1 MKLRS
6 LFLRIVGVKTPAILL
21 FILKIKK
28 EIFGLIL
35 SQKKAHNAKLLWA
48 KSHNEKGVL
57 KSIG

>member
-1 MKLRS
+1 
-6 LFLRIVGVKTPAILL
+6 LRIVGAKTPAILL

-28 EIFGLIL
+28 EIIGLIF

-48 KSHNEKGVL
+48 KSHNEKGEL

>member
-28 EIFGLIL
+28 EIIGLIFN
-35 SQKKAHNAKLLWA
+35 QKKAHNAKLLWA
-48 KSHNEKGVL
+48 KSHNEKGEL

>member
-1 MKLRS
+1 LKLRS
-6 LFLRIVGVKTPAILL
+6 LLLRIVGAKTPAILL

-28 EIFGLIL
+28 EIIGLIF

-48 KSHNEKGVL
+48 KSHNEKGEL

>member
-28 EIFGLIL
+28 EIIALIFN
-35 SQKKAHNAKLLWA
+35 QKKAHNAKLLWA
-48 KSHNEKGVL
+48 KSHNEKGEL

>member
-1 MKLRS
+1 LKLRS

-28 EIFGLIL
+28 EIIGLIFN
-35 SQKKAHNAKLLWA
+35 QKKAHNAKLLWA
-48 KSHNEKGVL
+48 KSHNEKGEL